1 MVKHLLKRNLK
12 VKTIAISIVLL
23 LANSFSAK
31 AADNKLSPEATKGL
45 EVFKANC
52 VSCHAMTTKVLGP
65 ALQGVHTRHSDA
77 WLMKWIKNNEKLRA
91 SGDKDAIAVFNENGG
106 ASMNNFENLS
116 DEQVASVITYFK
128 EYVPPA
134 PTGPIDGPK
143 DAPKFYNASTLY
155 ILLFLI
161 VILCIVLIILRRTKN
176 SLRNTVREMEKAVEE
191 PSEPSAWQTKMSWYR
206 KRINPTIFKMTIGTI
221 VLLALATYGFYF
233 GVEEVAVQQGYKPD
247 QPIKYSHKLHAGE
260 LQIDCKYCHSTAEKS
275 KQASI
280 PSVNTC
286 MNCHK
291 GVQLREKYNGDISPE
306 IKKIYAA
313 MDYDPDKPA
322 GQQYGSNPR
331 PIRWIRVHNL
341 PDHAVFNHSQHV
353 KGAGVSCQTCHGP
366 IQEMEVVEQYATLQM
381 GWCINCHR
389 ERNIDVENNPYYE
402 KLHARIK
409 AEKNNK
415 NSPYSKYY
423 TVDGKINMTAA
434 QNGGLE
440 CSKCHY

>member
-1 MVKHLLKRNLK
+1 MVKHLLKRNLE
-12 VKTIAISIVLL
+12 VKSIVISIVLL
-23 LANSFSAK
+23 LNLSFSAQ
-31 AADNKLSPEATKGL
+31 AADGKLSPEATKGL

-52 VSCHAMTTKVLGP
+52 VSCHAMDVKVLGP
-65 ALQGVHTRHSDA
+65 ALQGVHTKRSDA
-77 WLMKWIKNNEKLRA
+77 WLLKWIKNNEKLRA
-91 SGDKDAIAVFNENGG
+91 SGDKDAIAVFNDNAQ
-106 ASMNNFENLS
+106 ASMNVFENLS
-116 DEQVASVITYFK
+116 DAEINSVISYFK
-128 EYVPPA
+128 EWTPPVK
-134 PTGPIDGPK
+134 IK
-143 DAPKFYNASTLY
+143 DESKPETPSFYSSATLY

-161 VILCIVLIILRRTKN
+161 VILCIVLIILRRTKHN
-176 SLRNTVREMEKAVEE
+176 LRATAQQLDGVPVEV
-191 PSEPSAWQTKMSWYR
+191 SEPSAWQLRKAYYK

-221 VLLALATYGFYF
+221 ILGALATYGFYF
-233 GVEEVAVQQGYKPD
+233 GVTEIAVQQGYRPD
-247 QPIKYSHKLHAGE
+247 QPIKYSHKLHAGD
-260 LQIDCKYCHSTAEKS
+260 LKIDCKYCHSTAEKS

-291 GVQLREKYNGDISPE
+291 GVQMREKYDGEISPE

-322 GQQYGSNPR
+322 GQQFGPNPK
-331 PIRWIRVHNL
+331 PIRWVRIHNL

-381 GWCINCHR
+381 AWCINCHQ
-389 ERNIDVENNPYYE
+389 ENKIDVENNPYYE
-402 KLHARIK
+402 KLHEKIK

-415 NSPYSKYY
+415 NSPYGKYY
-423 TVDGKINMTAA
+423 TVDGKINVTAA